1 MKKGIALFTLGNM
14 IAAGIGYADNG
25 AMASRNDSVN
35 HVRTAAVK
43 ENPVV
48 IQATDK
54 TITNSPTDNAN
65 NAVVANHT
73 HQATAESKAPSI
85 KTISAIPMS

>member
-65 NAVVANHT
+65 NAVVANHA